1 VTGMQ
6 VLGGFGQGVGRGLR
20 LCGRLSFG
28 LLPLFFAALPF
39 TAWRGVPG
47 HDLLGGMFVELSF
60 WQVFLTLVPLIVGS
74 WSAMTVLGLTV
85 EGAKLDAKVDLTAE
99 LPRWAQ
105 AFALPPRPT
114 TFLAFPLIGATP
126 GAIVIVAASGRAV
139 TGLAA
144 ALAALVAYL
153 GATLVAVPLSAAE
166 PGYQVVPGWLP
177 RRFSSWI
184 SARRSFTSVIITL
197 RRWATV
203 LVRCPPFDGALDAQR
218 QQIDI
223 DHFVA
228 MGLAVATFL
237 LFLIEAFFFRPW
249 AHQAATLPSAA
260 VLFTL
265 GTFLIWGLGA
275 LSFHLRRYSL
285 SPVLVLAMAALAGA
299 GFSNYDHHFHVRR
312 LPAAAT
318 AAPSPVDVARTVG
331 DGNLVVVTAT
341 GGGILAAGWTT
352 LALQKLIA
360 ERPALLREIRVVSAV
375 SGGAVGAAFY
385 THRLRGFPP
394 TSSDKERLDLLERV
408 HVDSVR
414 SSLDAVAYGLLYLD
428 LPRLFSADILF
439 SWTGMDRAS
448 LLERRWRE
456 VAGKDNVSLHD
467 LGGAVRSGD
476 LPATIFNLTAMET
489 GRRVMATP
497 VVFDQGPTYRAL
509 TLDEYLLG
517 PEPPATST
525 LPPTELADLDFW
537 TAARLSATFPFVTP
551 AARAMIDHQLRPG
564 RAGHHM
570 IDGGYNDNYGVAS
583 ALDFLRPVME
593 ARKQGPLTFRRLL
606 IIQLRSASPR
616 SRPPQ
621 PRSGFEAAL
630 IGPLLGILQVRD
642 GATLPR
648 NEAAL
653 EQFIRLWDS
662 VGGVAVETLVFEPA
676 PTTDTSGIDA
686 EEPNSWHL
694 SEAHKQALRRRWD
707 RQPHLADNL
716 ARLRAFLAPPPP
728 APAPAPP

>member
-1 VTGMQ
+1 V
-6 VLGGFGQGVGRGLR
+6 
-20 LCGRLSFG
+20 
-28 LLPLFFAALPF
+28 LPLFFAALPF

-60 WQVFLTLVPLIVGS
+60 WQVFLTVVPLIVSS

-85 EGAKLDAKVDLTAE
+85 EGAKLDAKVDQTAD

-105 AFALPPRPT
+105 VFALPPRPGM
-114 TFLAFPLIGATP
+114 FVAFPLIGATP
-126 GAIVIVAASGRAV
+126 GAMVIVAASGRPLTGVAAV
-139 TGLAA
+139 
-144 ALAALVAYL
+144 LAALVAYL
-153 GATLVAVPLSAAE
+153 GAMLAAVPLSTAE
-166 PGYQVVPGWLP
+166 PDYQVVPGWLP
-177 RRFSSWI
+177 RRFASWI
-184 SARRSFTSVIITL
+184 SARRMFTSAITAA

-203 LVRCPPFDGALDAQR
+203 LVRRPPFDGALDAR
-218 QQIDI
+218 REQIDI

-228 MGLAVATFL
+228 MGLALATFL
-237 LFLIEAFFFRPW
+237 VFLVEALFFRPW
-249 AHQAATLPSAA
+249 AHHAPALPSAA

-265 GTFLIWGLGA
+265 GAFLIWGLGA

-285 SPVLVLAMAALAGA
+285 SPALVLVLAALVASW
-299 GFSNYDHHFHVRR
+299 FSHYDHHFHVRR
-312 LPAAAT
+312 VPAT
-318 AAPSPVDVARTVG
+318 AVAPPSPLDVARTVG

-352 LALQKLIA
+352 LALQRLIA
-360 ERPALLREIRVVSAV
+360 ERPALLREIRVLSAV

-385 THRLRGFPP
+385 TNRLRGFPAAA
-394 TSSDKERLDLLERV
+394 TDQERIDMLEQV
-408 HVDSVR
+408 HVDSVK

-428 LPRLFSADILF
+428 LPRLISADLLF

-456 VAGKDNVSLHD
+456 VAGKDNVSLHG
-467 LGGAVRSGD
+467 LAHGVASGA

-517 PEPPATST
+517 PEPPATT
-525 LPPTELADLDFW
+525 VRPPAELADLDFW

-551 AARAMIDHQLRPG
+551 AARAMIDKQLMPG

-593 ARKQGPLTFRRLL
+593 ARQQGTLTFRRLL
-606 IIQLRSASPR
+606 IIQLRSSSPR
-616 SRPPQ
+616 SKPPQ

-653 EQFIRLWDS
+653 EQFLRLWRGLDGIS
-662 VGGVAVETLVFEPA
+662 VETLVFEPA

-686 EEPNSWHL
+686 DEPNSWHL
-694 SEAHKQALRRRWD
+694 SEAQKQALRRRWD
-707 RQPHLADNL
+707 RQPRLADNL
-716 ARLRAFLAPPPP
+716 ARLRTFLA
-728 APAPAPP
+728 AP